1 MEAPANACYGVSM
14 TEPVTDPTS
23 FGANLRRLRLSQN
36 LTQEF
41 LSHRAGVH
49 WTLPGQVE
57 RGERNPT
64 LKTILLLAKGLAV
77 HPSELFLTPKE
88 TGTGDPAMIN
98 LSRPEMSPAIAEAM
112 KVDKGSFTRTLTND
126 A

>member
-1 MEAPANACYGVSM
+1 MP
-14 TEPVTDPTS
+14 TEPHLPVTDQQT
-23 FGANLRRLRLSQN
+23 FGANLKRLRLQQN

-64 LKTILLLAKGLAV
+64 LKTILLLAEGLQVPPAT
-77 HPSELFLTPKE
+77 LFQTETPE
-88 TGTGDPAMIN
+88 EQDQ
-98 LSRPEMSPAIAEAM
+98 
-112 KVDKGSFTRTLTND
+112 
-126 A
+126 

>member
-1 MEAPANACYGVSM
+1 MPTPAQ
-14 TEPVTDPTS
+14 PVTDLAS

-64 LKTILLLAKGLAV
+64 LKTILA
-77 HPSELFLTPKE
+77 
-88 TGTGDPAMIN
+88 
-98 LSRPEMSPAIAEAM
+98 LSRGLDLPPAALFQVPEEPGTAGTINFSRPDMSPAIAEAM
-112 KVDKGSFTRTLTND
+112 RADRGSFTRTLTSD

>member
-1 MEAPANACYGVSM
+1 MPN
-14 TEPVTDPTS
+14 TPPLPVTDQAT

-64 LKTILLLAKGLAV
+64 LKTILLLATGLDLPPAT
-77 HPSELFLTPKE
+77 LFQTE
-88 TGTGDPAMIN
+88 TTDPNTGDSNA
-98 LSRPEMSPAIAEAM
+98 
-112 KVDKGSFTRTLTND
+112 
-126 A
+126 

>member
-1 MEAPANACYGVSM
+1 M
-14 TEPVTDPTS
+14 TDQQPEPVQPVTDQAT
-23 FGANLRRLRLSQN
+23 FGQNLRRLRLSRN

-64 LKTILLLAKGLAV
+64 LKTILSLARGLDLPPAALFQAGTPHGCKYGYTRKDCATAV
-77 HPSELFLTPKE
+77 PRHPH
-88 TGTGDPAMIN
+88 
-98 LSRPEMSPAIAEAM
+98 AECFSAEEP
-112 KVDKGSFTRTLTND
+112 
-126 A
+126 

>member
-1 MEAPANACYGVSM
+1 MPN
-14 TEPVTDPTS
+14 TPPLPVTDQAT
-23 FGANLRRLRLSQN
+23 FGANLRRLRLQQN

-64 LKTILLLAKGLAV
+64 LKTILALSRGLDL
-77 HPSELFLTPKE
+77 P
-88 TGTGDPAMIN
+88 PAM
-98 LSRPEMSPAIAEAM
+98 LFTTDPQETPHDDPRSPA
-112 KVDKGSFTRTLTND
+112 
-126 A
+126 

>member
-1 MEAPANACYGVSM
+1 MN
-14 TEPVTDPTS
+14 PVTDQAT
-23 FGANLRRLRLSQN
+23 FGQNLRRLRLSQN

-64 LKTILLLAKGLAV
+64 LKTILALSRGLDLPPAT
-77 HPSELFLTPKE
+77 LFQTE
-88 TGTGDPAMIN
+88 TTGHDTGDSNA
-98 LSRPEMSPAIAEAM
+98 
-112 KVDKGSFTRTLTND
+112 
-126 A
+126 

>member
-1 MEAPANACYGVSM
+1 MNPVPVQ
-14 TEPVTDPTS
+14 PVTDQQT
-23 FGANLRRLRLSQN
+23 FGANLRRLRLQQN

-64 LKTILLLAKGLAV
+64 LKTILLLARGLNLPPAA
-77 HPSELFLTPKE
+77 LFQTE
-88 TGTGDPAMIN
+88 G
-98 LSRPEMSPAIAEAM
+98 EA
-112 KVDKGSFTRTLTND
+112 
-126 A
+126 